1 MTRRRIPLLVAI
13 LGASIVAVSLSVA
26 AASARSQATIKISI
40 PGSTTSTPAT
50 VVEVA
55 MAPAGTTMGI
65 VTPFHAD
72 PGQAAMDTANQNVAK
87 LVGAKSVM
95 EDSLLDASKQLQI
108 ADSMLNRGFK
118 PITTDI
124 IFPHS
129 MDAFLKRAAAK
140 KVPACVEFS
149 STPGGAQENDTQ
161 AGMEMADYLHELFP
175 NGAKGA
181 ILANTPAA
189 VILNREAGFA
199 KGLKMY
205 PNLKIVAKQR
215 NLKEVVAEARTLAE
229 GMLQANSG
237 IQFFWTTNDNEAL
250 GAGLAAASLHKKIV
264 ILGMNGTPEAVDAV
278 KKGIIT
284 ATWDS
289 NQNLMGSLLAVN
301 CFNWLA
307 SGKAP
312 KASLVPF
319 TRITKANAGEWI
331 AWPKRPGLTVVAK

>member
-1 MTRRRIPLLVAI
+1 MTRRRIPLLAAL
-13 LGASIVAVSLSVA
+13 LGATLIAASLSVA

-40 PGSTTSTPAT
+40 PGSTTTTAPT

-55 MAPAGTTMGI
+55 KPPAGTTLGI
-65 VTPFHAD
+65 VTPLHAD
-72 PGQAAMDTANQNVAK
+72 PGQAAMDTANQRIAK

-95 EDSLLDASKQLQI
+95 EDSALDASKQLQI

-140 KVPACVEFS
+140 NVPACIEFS
-149 STPGGAQENDTQ
+149 TTPGGAQENDTQ
-161 AGMEMADYLHELFP
+161 AGKEMADYLHQLFP

-181 ILANTPAA
+181 VLANTPAA

-199 KGLKMY
+199 KGMKKY
-205 PNLKIVAKQR
+205 PNLKIIAKQR
-215 NLKEVVAEARTLAE
+215 NLKEVVAEARTMAE
-229 GMLQANSG
+229 NMLQANPD

-250 GAGLAAASLHKKIV
+250 GAGLAAQSLGKKIV

-289 NQNLMGSLLAVN
+289 NQNLMGSLVAIN

-319 TRITKANAGEWI
+319 TRITKANAAKWI
-331 AWPKRPGLTVVAK
+331 PWPKRPGMTVVVK